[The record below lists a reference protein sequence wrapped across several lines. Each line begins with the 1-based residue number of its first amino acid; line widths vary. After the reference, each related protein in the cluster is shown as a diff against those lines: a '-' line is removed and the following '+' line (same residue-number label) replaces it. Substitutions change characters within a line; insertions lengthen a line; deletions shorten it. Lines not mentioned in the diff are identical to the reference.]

1 MEITHDG
8 HIKVGGTQLNVP
20 DYVFEEDYELMSLE
34 DLDAYVKEQHHLPDV
49 PSEATIKA
57 EGLNVTK
64 TQMLLL
70 KKIEELTLYTIQ
82 QQEQIEAQRRDFQRE
97 IKVLQET
104 LSRLATQSS

>member
-1 MEITHDG
+1 
-8 HIKVGGTQLNVP
+8 
-20 DYVFEEDYELMSLE
+20 MSLE

-82 QQEQIEAQRRDFQRE
+82 QQEQFLKQQEEIRE
-97 IKVLQET
+97 LERTVAT
-104 LSRLATQSS
+104 LSKGNPT